1 MIWRKNRMST
11 QEFSNKWALGL
22 IIAIL
27 FVAAG
32 ALVALE
38 VEVPFEARW
47 TSSGHADPC
56 SEAFRHWNEDG
67 EVSTRCAK
75 CHSTPGFMDFI
86 GADGSSPGEVN
97 EPAALGTTIEC
108 VACHNDAATVMDSV
122 TFPSGAEV
130 TGLGDEA
137 RCMQCHQGRES
148 SVSVNQRIADSNA
161 VYDDTVSSDL
171 SFRNIHYAAA
181 GATQFGGMTMGGY
194 QYEGKTYD
202 AKFAHVEELDTCDS
216 CHDPHSLEIDIDTC
230 ADCHDNVVTYEDL
243 KDIRFYGSASDY
255 DGDGDEDE
263 GIYDEIADL
272 KVILY
277 SAIQDYASGTI
288 GVPIIYDS
296 HSHPYWFKN
305 DGSGDRYGDWTPR
318 LVRAT
323 YNYQFSMKDPGG
335 FAHGGK
341 YVIQLLYD
349 SIEDLDTVL
358 GAGLTANLHRDD
370 PGHFAG
376 SKEPFRHWDE
386 DGEVSGRCSKCHSA
400 SGLPFYLNEG
410 VTASQ
415 PIANGLMCSTCHD
428 AIPKFTRREIEEVEF
443 PSGVVLDTG
452 DPNSN
457 LCISCHQGRESTVSV
472 NESIAGKDLDTP
484 SGSVRFINSHYYTA
498 GATLFGT
505 EAKGAYEYAGKLYNG
520 RSRHLQVPSVDSC
533 HECHDPHKLEVRTQT
548 TCIYCHNVVD
558 GPRDIRRDTTTD
570 FDGDGSS
577 TEPLV
582 EEIETLQEKL
592 YAAIQSYAANVCM
605 LPIKYDSHSY
615 PYWFKDDG
623 SEDRYNAFTP
633 RLLMAAYNYQFIKK
647 DPGGFAHNGHYI
659 IQILYDG
666 IADLGTKV
674 AVDMTGLVRPAVVNT
689 SAECGDATHPY
700 PPGDLNFDCRVNFED
715 IALLG
720 ANWMDDINPQLP

>member
-1 MIWRKNRMST
+1 MST
-11 QEFSNKWALGL
+11 QEFSSKWALGF

-27 FVAAG
+27 FMAAG

-38 VEVPFEARW
+38 VEVPFETRW

-56 SEAFRHWNEDG
+56 SEAFRHWDEDG
-67 EVSTRCAK
+67 EVSKSCAK
-75 CHSTPGFMDFI
+75 CHSTPGFIDFI

-122 TFPSGAEV
+122 TFPSGVEV

-148 SVSVNQRIADSNA
+148 SVSVNKRIDDSNA
-161 VYDDTVSSDL
+161 VDDDAVSSNL
-171 SFRNIHYAAA
+171 SFRNIHYFAA
-181 GATQFGGMTMGGY
+181 GATQFGSITMGGY
-194 QYEGKTYD
+194 QYEGRTYD

-216 CHDPHSLEIDIDTC
+216 CHDPHSLEIDVVTC
-230 ADCHDNVVTYEDL
+230 AVCHDNVTTHEDI

-277 SAIQDYASGTI
+277 SAIQSYASGTI

-305 DGSGDRYGDWTPR
+305 DGSGDSYTDWTPR

-323 YNYQFSMKDPGG
+323 YNYQFSEKDPGG

-349 SIEDLDTVL
+349 SIEDLDIVL
-358 GAGLTANLHRDD
+358 GAGLTANLNRDD

-376 SKEPFRHWDE
+376 SKEAFRHWDE
-386 DGEVSGRCSKCHSA
+386 DGEVSGSCSKCHSA
-400 SGLPFYLNEG
+400 SGLPFYLHEG

-428 AIPKFTRREIEEVEF
+428 AIPEFTRHEVEEVEF
-443 PSGVVLDTG
+443 PSGAVLDTG

-484 SGSVRFINSHYYTA
+484 SSSVRFRNSHYYPA

-520 RSRHLQVPSVDSC
+520 RSRHLLVPSVDSC
-533 HECHDPHKLEVRTQT
+533 NECHDSHKLEVRTQE
-548 TCIYCHNVVD
+548 TCIFCHNVVD

-570 FDGDGSS
+570 YDGDGSS

-582 EEIETLQEKL
+582 EEIETLQDKL
-592 YAAIQSYAANVCM
+592 YAAIQSYAANVSM
-605 LPIKYDSHSY
+605 VPIKYDSHSY

-623 SEDRYNAFTP
+623 SGDSYKAFTP

-647 DPGGFAHNGHYI
+647 DPGGFAHNGNYI
-659 IQILYDG
+659 IQLLYDG

-674 AVDMTGLVRPAVVNT
+674 AVDMTGLIRPEVANT

-700 PPGDLNFDCRVNFED
+700 PPGDLNQDCRVNFAD

-720 ANWMDDINPQLP
+720 ANWLEDINPQLP

>member
-1 MIWRKNRMST
+1 MST
-11 QEFSNKWALGL
+11 QEFSSKWALGL

-27 FVAAG
+27 FMVAG

-38 VEVPFEARW
+38 VEVPFETRW

-56 SEAFRHWNEDG
+56 SEAFRHWDEDG

-122 TFPSGAEV
+122 TFPSGVEV

-148 SVSVNQRIADSNA
+148 SVSVNQRIDDSNA
-161 VYDDTVSSDL
+161 VDDDSVSSDL
-171 SFRNIHYAAA
+171 SFRNIHYYAA
-181 GATQFGGMTMGGY
+181 GATQFGSMTMGGY

-202 AKFAHVEELDTCDS
+202 AKFAHIEELDTCDS
-216 CHDPHSLEIDIDTC
+216 CHEPHSLEIDVDTC
-230 ADCHDNVVTYEDL
+230 AVCHDNVVTHEDL
-243 KDIRFYGSASDY
+243 KDIRFYGSSSDY

-263 GIYDEIADL
+263 GIFDEIADL
-272 KVILY
+272 KDILY
-277 SAIQDYASGTI
+277 SAIQSYASGTV
-288 GVPIIYDS
+288 GVPIVYDS
-296 HSHPYWFKN
+296 HSHPYWFN
-305 DGSGDRYGDWTPR
+305 GTGGRYSDWTPR
-318 LVRAT
+318 LLRAT

-349 SIEDLDTVL
+349 SIEDLDAVL
-358 GAGLTANLHRDD
+358 GAGLTVNLHRDD

-376 SKEPFRHWDE
+376 SKEAFRHWDE

-400 SGLPFYLNEG
+400 SGLPFYLEEG

-428 AIPKFTRREIEEVEF
+428 AIPEFTRHEVEEVEF
-443 PSGVVLDTG
+443 PSGAVLDTG

-484 SGSVRFINSHYYTA
+484 SSSVRFRNSHYYPA

-505 EAKGAYEYAGKLYNG
+505 EAKGAYVYAGKLYNG

-533 HECHDPHKLEVRTQT
+533 HECHDSHKLEVRTQE
-548 TCIYCHNVVD
+548 TCIFCHNVVD

-605 LPIKYDSHSY
+605 VPIKYDSHSY

-623 SEDRYNAFTP
+623 SGDRYNAFTP

-659 IQILYDG
+659 IQLLYDG

-674 AVDMTGLVRPAVVNT
+674 AVDMTGLVRPAVANT

-700 PPGDLNFDCRVNFED
+700 PVGDLNHDCRVNFED

-720 ANWMDDINPQLP
+720 SNWLEDINPQLP

>member
-1 MIWRKNRMST
+1 MST
-11 QEFSNKWALGL
+11 QEFSNKWALGF
-22 IIAIL
+22 IL
-27 FVAAG
+27 AVLVMAAG
-32 ALVALE
+32 VLVALE
-38 VEVPFEARW
+38 VEVPFETLW
-47 TSSGHADPC
+47 DSSGHADPC
-56 SEAFRHWNEDG
+56 SEAFRHWDDDG
-67 EVSTRCAK
+67 EIRTSCAK

-122 TFPSGAEV
+122 TFPSGVEV
-130 TGLGDEA
+130 TGLGAEA

-148 SVSVNQRIADSNA
+148 SVSVNTKIDDSNA
-161 VYDDTVSSDL
+161 PDDDTVSSDL
-171 SFRNIHYAAA
+171 SFRNIHYLPA
-181 GATQFGGMTMGGY
+181 GATQLGSVALGGY

-202 AKFAHVEELDTCDS
+202 ARFAHVEELETCDS
-216 CHDPHSLEIDIDTC
+216 CHNPHSLEIDVDTC
-230 ADCHDNVVTYEDL
+230 AACHDNVVTHEDM
-243 KDIRFYGSASDY
+243 KDIRFLGSQSDY
-255 DGDGDEDE
+255 DGDGDEVE

-272 KVILY
+272 KDILY
-277 SAIQDYASGTI
+277 SAIQSYASGTI
-288 GVPIIYDS
+288 GVPIVYDS
-296 HSHPYWFKN
+296 HSYPYWFT
-305 DGSGDRYGDWTPR
+305 GTGGRYGDWTPR

-323 YNYQFSMKDPGG
+323 YNYQLSMKDPGAY
-335 FAHGGK
+335 AHGGK
-341 YVIQLLYD
+341 YLIQLLYD

-358 GAGLTANLHRDD
+358 GAGLTTDLHRDD

-376 SKEPFRHWDE
+376 SKEAFRHWDG
-386 DGEVSGRCSKCHSA
+386 DGEVSGGCSKCHSA
-400 SGLPFYLNEG
+400 FGLPFYLEEG

-428 AIPKFTRREIEEVEF
+428 AIPEFTRHEVEEVEF
-443 PSGVVLDTG
+443 PSGAVLDMG

-484 SGSVRFINSHYYTA
+484 SSSVRFRNSHYFPA

-505 EAKGAYEYAGKLYNG
+505 EAKGAYEYAGKAYNG
-520 RSRHLQVPSVDSC
+520 RSRHLQVPMVDSC
-533 HECHDPHKLEVRTQT
+533 HECHDPHKLEVRTQE
-548 TCIYCHNVVD
+548 TCIFCHNVVD

-570 FDGDGSS
+570 YDGDGSS

-592 YAAIQSYAANVCM
+592 YAAIQDYAASASGT
-605 LPIKYDSHSY
+605 PIMYDSHSY
-615 PYWFKDDG
+615 PYWFNDNG
-623 SEDRYNAFTP
+623 QGANYGNRYQSFTP

-647 DPGGFAHNGHYI
+647 DPGGYAHNGNYI
-659 IQILYDG
+659 IQLLYDG
-666 IADLGTKV
+666 IADLGTQV
-674 AVDMTGLVRPAVVNT
+674 TVDMTGLVRPVVVNT

-700 PPGDLNFDCRVNFED
+700 PPGDLNHDCRVTFAD

-720 ANWMDDINPQLP
+720 AGWLKDTNP